1 MEKILIKYLYDL
13 AIIVSYISAG
23 DVCNKWIQ
31 DLDFENNLDATLL
44 LWDKDGVPCRIT
56 CGILCNSNPSCRS
69 FFYHPSLMKCM
80 GSQSYKRG
88 LPSGQLVQK
97 EWEYYTRSQ
106 QCDRGY
112 TFNKTLGL
120 CYKIHPETK
129 TWQEAMDA
137 CEAEEAKLIIIRNE
151 MEFVHVRD
159 ALKAAGPLILAMNGL
174 RKILVDGIKT
184 WKYWNGQSP
193 SYLDWEPG
201 EPDNYLGDE
210 NCGNFVTD
218 PCCQYKFDDVNCLWR
233 NSFICQKYIS
243 L

>member
-1 MEKILIKYLYDL
+1 
-13 AIIVSYISAG
+13 
-23 DVCNKWIQ
+23 
-31 DLDFENNLDATLL
+31 
-44 LWDKDGVPCRIT
+44 
-56 CGILCNSNPSCRS
+56 
-69 FFYHPSLMKCM
+69 
-80 GSQSYKRG
+80 
-88 LPSGQLVQK
+88 
-97 EWEYYTRSQ
+97 
-106 QCDRGY
+106 
-112 TFNKTLGL
+112 
-120 CYKIHPETK
+120 
-129 TWQEAMDA
+129 MDA